1 MQDRLPVTAWLL
13 LWRLPVP
20 HLPFD
25 VYSAEEREVPQF
37 LWAAEMKGNSTEAEK
52 KKRSYSSL
60 IVLAL
65 CLRYTEKGPTCW
77 RICLLEII
85 TFSGD
90 LPHLSSMKFL
100 RRGPTYHVLSLP
112 LKQRGYFWSWLRF
125 CSKSFSSS
133 SDPQLLLACGVAATP
148 VELHSG
154 WRCPQRAALE
164 GQGGTAPI
172 AGPGRLSAGRPLLG
186 QKDNK

>member
-1 MQDRLPVTAWLL
+1 MYIQQKR
-13 LWRLPVP
+13 
-20 HLPFD
+20 
-25 VYSAEEREVPQF
+25 ERCRSFCGQQK
-37 LWAAEMKGNSTEAEK
+37 WKGIAQRRKK

-164 GQGGTAPI
+164 GRGGTAPI